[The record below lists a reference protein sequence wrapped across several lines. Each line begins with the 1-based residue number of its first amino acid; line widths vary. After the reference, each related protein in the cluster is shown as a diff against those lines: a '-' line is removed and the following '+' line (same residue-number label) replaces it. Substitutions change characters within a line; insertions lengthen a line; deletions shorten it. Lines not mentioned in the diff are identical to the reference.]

1 MTADVIS
8 HVEDRLA
15 AAREDAARAVDRAD
29 ALASWRSR
37 LFAIA
42 AELGVHELTAEEM
55 WNGCGDEEQRA
66 HLNALVNRAL
76 PPSERT
82 EDE

>member
-1 MTADVIS
+1 MTDVIA

-15 AAREDAARAVDRAD
+15 AARAAASRAVDTAE

-37 LFAIA
+37 LFSMA

-76 PPSERT
+76 PQSERT
-82 EDE
+82 EDA